1 MMFLHTLRR
10 TMTMNNVFYLIFISV
25 LFVLIL
31 VNAMM
36 DIRIKDEREKDA
48 LLKSLHFSVAVVLY
62 FAMFEI
68 LFGLE
73 QSNFNVPV
81 SYIIILFIGGS
92 LIRLL
97 VYPLYLQYDS
107 LEVPF
112 IRNCTNEKKAK
123 IYGWLLN
130 IDIILMAICLF
141 ANSFLTKSKSHD
153 KGIHIGT
160 VGVITCLL
168 IEFFILKATPRK
180 RLSTEKKRKDLKL
193 RVIIFL
199 ITILITVIFTIIGF
213 IVKSRNLL

>member
-1 MMFLHTLRR
+1 
-10 TMTMNNVFYLIFISV
+10 MNNVFYLIFIAV
-25 LFVLIL
+25 LFALIL
-31 VNAMM
+31 VNAIM
-36 DIRIKDEREKDA
+36 DIKIKDEREKHA

-62 FAMFEI
+62 FATFEI
-68 LFGLE
+68 LFGLQ
-73 QSNFNVPV
+73 QSNSNVPV

-107 LEVPF
+107 LELPF

-130 IDIILMAICLF
+130 IDLILMAIFLV
-141 ANSFLTKSKSHD
+141 ANSFLTKSNSHF
-153 KGIHIGT
+153 KNMHIGAI
-160 VGVITCLL
+160 GIMTCLL
-168 IEFFILKATPRK
+168 LEFFILKATPRK

-213 IVKSRNLL
+213 LIKSRNLL